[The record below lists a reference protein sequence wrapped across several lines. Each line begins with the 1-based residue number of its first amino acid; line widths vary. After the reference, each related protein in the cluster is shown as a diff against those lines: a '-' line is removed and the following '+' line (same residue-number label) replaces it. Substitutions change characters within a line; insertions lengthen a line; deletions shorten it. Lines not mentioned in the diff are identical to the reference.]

1 MLSWCCAGY
10 QVWNPVKYRPQ
21 GWADTALVGSNM
33 GTEGPSRPPCFSS
46 IDQRGGSER
55 GQEVTVPAGCW
66 CVWEKERG
74 PILGSA
80 VIHRQY
86 LRSTFG
92 PLWIEGMR
100 WNKSRNRRFMVTYEG
115 LIAASTKIISIL
127 ADLNN
132 TSSISS
138 YLLQKSDSSSQGN
151 CISGGLS
158 PVELIPFI
166 ITVTNETNEGLLNWA
181 SGQ

>member
-1 MLSWCCAGY
+1 
-10 QVWNPVKYRPQ
+10 
-21 GWADTALVGSNM
+21 
-33 GTEGPSRPPCFSS
+33 
-46 IDQRGGSER
+46 
-55 GQEVTVPAGCW
+55 
-66 CVWEKERG
+66 
-74 PILGSA
+74 
-80 VIHRQY
+80 
-86 LRSTFG
+86 
-92 PLWIEGMR
+92 
-100 WNKSRNRRFMVTYEG
+100 MVTYEG